1 MKSSSTARRR
11 CKEICKPNA
20 VCLGK
25 FLPQVLYKIMKI
37 IWYCKRF
44 FIKKIVYIILKHAER
59 QFSQIYF
66 WLKVYISIVALFI
79 AEKSTLYFITKQFK
93 QKIGKTN
100 SLIVCWVM
108 NHKRVNAFNL
118 VFFFSKIFMRK
129 WNEKSAIFLYHI
141 NNFD

>member
-11 CKEICKPNA
+11 CKENCKPNA

-79 AEKSTLYFITKQFK
+79 AETSTSYRYLKRKQFK
-93 QKIGKTN
+93 QEIGKTN

-118 VFFFSKIFMRK
+118 VFFLEVFYEKMK
-129 WNEKSAIFLYHI
+129 WKVCNI
-141 NNFD
+141 